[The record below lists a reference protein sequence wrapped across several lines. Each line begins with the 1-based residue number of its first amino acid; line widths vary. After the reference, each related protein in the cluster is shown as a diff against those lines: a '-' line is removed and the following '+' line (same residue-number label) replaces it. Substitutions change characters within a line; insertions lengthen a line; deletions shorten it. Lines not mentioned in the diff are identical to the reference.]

1 MGVLSDLFVAR
12 ERPAPAIRALFTVLL
27 GLLALT
33 MVLPL
38 LWMISASFKLPQDV
52 LSLPIRWI
60 PRTFRWQ
67 NYGIVWNVGVK
78 APRDYHFAL
87 SYLNSLKVTGLN
99 LAGALLTSTLAGYA
113 FAKLRFPGRD
123 ALFLLYLTTMMIPAE
138 ITLIPKFMMF
148 DWMKLMGT
156 QWPIILPTLV
166 TPTGTFLMRQYFLQL
181 PNSMRESALMDGAHE
196 ARIWRSIMLPLAKPA
211 VAALAVIVFMWH
223 WNAFLEPLIFLR
235 NWRQYTIPVNLT
247 SFVDENVA
255 DYTLIMAA
263 SVSAM
268 LPMLT
273 VFLMGQKYFVRG
285 LTAGA
290 IKG

>member
-1 MGVLSDLFVAR
+1 MGSLARILAPRSGPSLFLR
-12 ERPAPAIRALFTVLL
+12 LLLTLILGALAV
-27 GLLALT
+27 T

-52 LSLPIRWI
+52 MSLPIRWI
-60 PRTFRWQ
+60 PETFRWQ
-67 NYGIVWNVGVK
+67 NYGVVWNIGVK

-87 SYLNSLKVTGLN
+87 SYLNSIKVTGLN
-99 LAGALLTSTLAGYA
+99 LAGALTTSALAGYA
-113 FAKLRFPGRD
+113 FAKLRFPGRN

-148 DWMKLMGT
+148 DWMKLLGT

-181 PNSMRESALMDGAHE
+181 PDSLRESAVIDGARE
-196 ARIWRSIMLPLAKPA
+196 LRIWRSIMLPLAKPA
-211 VAALAVIVFMWH
+211 VASLAVIVFMWH

-247 SFVDENVA
+247 SFIDENVA

-268 LPMLT
+268 LPMLI
-273 VFLMGQKYFVRG
+273 VFLAGQKYFVKG

-290 IKG
+290 VKG